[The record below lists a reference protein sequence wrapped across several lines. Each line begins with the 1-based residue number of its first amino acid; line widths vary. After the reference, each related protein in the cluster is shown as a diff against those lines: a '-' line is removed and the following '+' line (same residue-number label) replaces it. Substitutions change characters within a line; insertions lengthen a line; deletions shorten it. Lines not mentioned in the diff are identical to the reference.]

1 MIAITS
7 LLIVIFISILITRV
21 ATIALSH
28 TGLTRESAKF
38 QARSAFSGAGFTTS
52 ESEMVV
58 NHPVRRK
65 IVMVLILIGNAG
77 LVAAV
82 SSLILTFVKQGDTT
96 TLAVRVV
103 ILVAGIV
110 ALWVFASSSWVD
122 KRLSRLI
129 DGLLKRY
136 TELNVKDYASLLHL
150 TGEYRLAELKVE
162 NLDWLDSQTLESAQL
177 REEGI
182 NVLGVQRRDGAYV
195 GNPVGQ
201 TKVYPGDNLILY
213 GRISAIQELDRR
225 KKGYRGDQEHQE
237 AIQEQ
242 QEVVE
247 KETEEVKG

>member
-1 MIAITS
+1 MIRS
-7 LLIVIFISILITRV
+7 LR
-21 ATIALSH
+21 IAL
-28 TGLTRESAKF
+28 AC
-38 QARSAFSGAGFTTS
+38 
-52 ESEMVV
+52 
-58 NHPVRRK
+58 
-65 IVMVLILIGNAG
+65 
-77 LVAAV
+77 
-82 SSLILTFVKQGDTT
+82 
-96 TLAVRVV
+96 VV

-247 KETEEVKG
+247 KETEEFKG